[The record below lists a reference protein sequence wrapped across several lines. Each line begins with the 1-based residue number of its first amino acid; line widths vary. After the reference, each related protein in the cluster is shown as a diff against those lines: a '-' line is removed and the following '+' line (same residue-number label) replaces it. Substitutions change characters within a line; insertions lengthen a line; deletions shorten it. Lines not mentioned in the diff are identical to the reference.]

1 MMKLMTVP
9 CQHSSRPPLEWS
21 SERLST
27 LSMVIWFRVIIA
39 WSVLMTLAESRT
51 SGMWHTGFLI
61 SLLSCCNALWA
72 QICFHQNV
80 HHYFHRCEGWL
91 KTLQQVANLFRTP
104 QAARI
109 WRLTDRCCDAVLSA
123 TGSITESYGLR
134 CSELPRVCEFWAVAV
149 ANRVLRFEGRLLR
162 YQVGQQGKW

>member
-1 MMKLMTVP
+1 MVKLIHFP
-9 CQHSSRPPLEWS
+9 SQCFSRCFLDWS
-21 SERLST
+21 SERVST

-39 WSVLMTLAESRT
+39 WSVLMTLAKSRT

-61 SLLSCCNALWA
+61 SLLSCCNALRA

-91 KTLQQVANLFRTP
+91 KTLKQVANLLRTQ

-109 WRLTDRCCDAVLSA
+109 WHLTDRCCDAILSPP
-123 TGSITESYGLR
+123 GSITEYYWFR
-134 CSELPRVCEFWAVAV
+134 CSELPTVVVQVLSCGSGNF
-149 ANRVLRFEGRLLR
+149 ANRVFRFEGRLLR
-162 YQVGQQGKW
+162 Y